1 MDNEKNI
8 EQYFKR
14 RVEKHGALAWKF
26 NSSQSGVP
34 DRVVLFSDNTC
45 CFAEIKAPGKTLR
58 PLQLA
63 VKRSL
68 ERRGFKV
75 WVIDSREKVEAFL
88 DYYFRGGERREVQP
102 SSVPA
107 GSDPP
112 AADE

>member
-1 MDNEKNI
+1 MDSERDI

-14 RVEKHGALAWKF
+14 RVEKHGALVWKF
-26 NSSQSGVP
+26 NSGQAGVP
-34 DRVVLFSDNTC
+34 DRVVLFSNNTC

-58 PLQLA
+58 PLQEA

-68 ERRGFKV
+68 ERRGFTV

-88 DYYFRGGERREVQP
+88 DYYFKGGEKHGVHTP
-102 SSVPA
+102 SVPA

-112 AADE
+112 AAGE